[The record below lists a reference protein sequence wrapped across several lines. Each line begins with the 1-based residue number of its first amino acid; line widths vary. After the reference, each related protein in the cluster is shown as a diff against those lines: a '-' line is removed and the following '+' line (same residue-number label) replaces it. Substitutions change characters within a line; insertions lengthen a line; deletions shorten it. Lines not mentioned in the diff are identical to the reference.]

1 MPEYKRGVAVAYC
14 DSSGPLEEKPQ
25 TFYAISPTPKD
36 WPKARAESFYK
47 EYNQSMLADLSVH
60 EAMPGHYLQAMHNN
74 KFPSKLR
81 AVFGSGPFVEG
92 WAVYG
97 EWLMAQ
103 SGFGGPRVKLQ
114 QQKMLLRVSANAI
127 LDHDIHAGT
136 MEEALEKLSESNGD
150 VLLSDIGL
158 PDGDGWELIGKAHLP
173 ESVYAIA
180 MSGFGMGNDRTRSR
194 AAGYRHHLLKPFTP
208 DLLDEYLDEA
218 IHERSQRGHPHAA

>member
-1 MPEYKRGVAVAYC
+1 VSDSVN
-14 DSSGPLEEKPQ
+14 SSGNLKILVVENHPDTVKYLKMYLE
-25 TFYAISPTPKD
+25 
-36 WPKARAESFYK
+36 
-47 EYNQSMLADLSVH
+47 QS
-60 EAMPGHYLQAMHNN
+60 GHYV
-74 KFPSKLR
+74 R
-81 AVFGSGPFVEG
+81 T
-92 WAVYG
+92 
-97 EWLMAQ
+97 
-103 SGFGGPRVKLQ
+103 
-114 QQKMLLRVSANAI
+114 
-127 LDHDIHAGT
+127 AGT